1 MEQKITKEQELGA
14 RQRYAGYSAFFISG
28 ICAISSGIVVSL
40 LQEQLGFAYG
50 MTGTL
55 LSLMNI
61 GNLLAGFATGL
72 LSGKI
77 GLKRTAAVL
86 TAGYAI
92 GYFMMSAAASVM
104 LLMPAFFLAGVG
116 RGSTINNCTVLVS
129 NNSEDRT
136 KSMNLLHGIYALG
149 ALLCP
154 ILISIAAGTAPKLPM
169 VLLACCGTASWLIFV
184 CTPMEGGAKE
194 KRKGTDWSFLKKKK
208 FYVLT
213 GLLFCQNAVEI
224 SVTGWLVTYFK
235 GSGLLSG
242 TLSAYTVTVMWL
254 ATLVIRFLI
263 AFVIPIRRS
272 GSAMIKMSLGCV
284 VFYLGLVMARGQ
296 ISAII
301 LLFAFSFAMGG
312 MNPTAVASAGRMSSA
327 ASVGIMLP
335 AASGG
340 AILMPWVIGA
350 VAERAGIVAGMAC
363 NLAPCMGMLILSAVV
378 KKMQEK
384 EEQSEAS

>member
-1 MEQKITKEQELGA
+1 MTKEQNIGA
-14 RQRYAGYSAFFISG
+14 RQRNAGYSAFFISG

-40 LQEQLGFAYG
+40 LQEQLGFDYG

-77 GLKRTAAVL
+77 GIKRTAVIL
-86 TAGYAI
+86 TAGYGI
-92 GYFMMSAAASVM
+92 GYLMMAAAGGAAF
-104 LLMPAFFLAGVG
+104 LMPAFFLAGIG
-116 RGSTINNCTVLVS
+116 RGSTINNCTILVS
-129 NNSEDRT
+129 NNTKDRT
-136 KSMNLLHGIYALG
+136 RGMNLLHGIYALG

-154 ILISIAAGTAPKLPM
+154 ILISLAVMAAPKLPM
-169 VLLACCGTASWLIFV
+169 VMLGAFGVVLWLIFAS
-184 CTPMEGGAKE
+184 TPMDGGAKE
-194 KRKGTDWSFLKKKK
+194 KGGKTDWSFLRNKK

-213 GLLFCQNAVEI
+213 GLIFCQNAVEI

-242 TLSAYTVTVMWL
+242 AASAYTVTVMWL
-254 ATLVIRFLI
+254 ATLIIRFLI
-263 AFVIPIRRS
+263 AFVLPIRRS
-272 GSAMIKMSLGCV
+272 GAAMIKMSIGCF
-284 VFYLGLVMARGQ
+284 VFYLGLVMAKSQ
-296 ISAII
+296 VAALL

-312 MNPTAVASAGRMSSA
+312 MNPTAVAGAGRMTST

-340 AILMPWVIGA
+340 AILMPWVIGI
-350 VAERAGIVAGMAC
+350 VAKRAGIGAGMAC
-363 NLAPCMGMLILSAVV
+363 NLVPCVGMLILSIAV
-378 KKMQEK
+378 KRLQE
-384 EEQSEAS
+384 EEGEE